1 MNKKSKAANVKPFM
15 VKNHL
20 WIFVNAQIENPAFDS
35 QVCVLC
41 VMCYVC
47 GLRGV
52 RGCMDHG
59 CCPPLSPSICVRI

>member
-35 QVCVLC
+35 QVCVCVLC
-41 VMCYVC
+41 VTFV
-47 GLRGV
+47 G
-52 RGCMDHG
+52 
-59 CCPPLSPSICVRI
+59 